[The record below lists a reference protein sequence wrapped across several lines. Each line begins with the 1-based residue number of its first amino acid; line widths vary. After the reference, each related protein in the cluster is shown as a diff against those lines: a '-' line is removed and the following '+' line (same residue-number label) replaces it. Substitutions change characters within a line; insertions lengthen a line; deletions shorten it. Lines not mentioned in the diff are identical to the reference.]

1 MDRDPEMNWPG
12 GFPYDVLAPAGID
25 SESSMKA
32 VRECR
37 GYFIKQRQ
45 MDKVRSAYD
54 ALGGIQN
61 RLFIDFFLYR
71 TAFSVGTKE
80 DNHDR

>member
-1 MDRDPEMNWPG
+1 MDRDPDMNWLG

-32 VRECR
+32 LRQCR
-37 GYFIKQRQ
+37 GYFINQGQ
-45 MDKVRSAYD
+45 MNKVRSAYD
-54 ALGGIQN
+54 ALDGEKN

-71 TAFSVGTKE
+71 TALPANPEE
-80 DNHDR
+80 DRHDR